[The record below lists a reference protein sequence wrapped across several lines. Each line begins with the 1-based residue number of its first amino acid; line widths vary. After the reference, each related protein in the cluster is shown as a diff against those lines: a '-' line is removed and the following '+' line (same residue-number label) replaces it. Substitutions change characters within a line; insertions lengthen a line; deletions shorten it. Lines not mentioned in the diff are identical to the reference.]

1 MLDLATKSPL
11 ALATGLKYC
20 LGTDVFDDLMDLAED
35 FVGIQGIGMAPVIGE
50 RRDESELLYRR
61 DVVGFF
67 SNVGWVIAFVCVSG
81 LTISAV
87 LMIVKRCK
95 NPEEYAKKNEI
106 NWEELEV
113 ATPQGHVSRDSANIS
128 GSALATPSRR
138 GIDNDSQ
145 IDHTDIA
152 EISLRMDLKHA
163 SGSQTKATRT
173 PATDD
178 FSMVEEKP
186 NGPKLIG
193 GESDDMLGLASKA
206 NMRYSVEDGISMRA
220 SVNLH
225 SSVEGTNLANL
236 AANIAAAN
244 QDQTTQNQNPA
255 PGTQLGSGHI

>member
-1 MLDLATKSPL
+1 MKWFEKDGWILGICGLIVIMFILACICKCID
-11 ALATGLKYC
+11 AK
-20 LGTDVFDDLMDLAED
+20 VK
-35 FVGIQGIGMAPVIGE
+35 QNQE
-50 RRDESELLYRR
+50 RREEQNKR
-61 DVVGFF
+61 DGKMLFGRSF
-67 SNVGWVIAFVCVSG
+67 EMSN
-81 LTISAV
+81 
-87 LMIVKRCK
+87 
-95 NPEEYAKKNEI
+95 
-106 NWEELEV
+106 
-113 ATPQGHVSRDSANIS
+113 
-128 GSALATPSRR
+128 
-138 GIDNDSQ
+138 SQ